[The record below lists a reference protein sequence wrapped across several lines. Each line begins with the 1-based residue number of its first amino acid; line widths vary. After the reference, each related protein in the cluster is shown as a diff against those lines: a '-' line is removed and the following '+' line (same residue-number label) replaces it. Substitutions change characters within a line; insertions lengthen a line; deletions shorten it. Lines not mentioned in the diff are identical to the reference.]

1 MVNIWEKAISIL
13 AGNLNLGLSYLIT
26 AAQIVM
32 LRYLSCCEDLDL
44 LDEWWL
50 LLLWWWLSDFEDFD
64 SEDELP
70 FPALF
75 GALLEALDPE
85 LECLWLLLV
94 GTMLVELECCP
105 SACPP
110 VVLILSADDGVL
122 SACNL
127 PPPRIIKINKL
138 KLHGSARGDKS
149 RYKKVRFL

>member
-1 MVNIWEKAISIL
+1 
-13 AGNLNLGLSYLIT
+13 
-26 AAQIVM
+26 M

-50 LLLWWWLSDFEDFD
+50 LLLWWWLSDFDDFD

-70 FPALF
+70 FPPLF
-75 GALLEALDPE
+75 EALLEALDPE
-85 LECLWLLLV
+85 LECLWLLLLV
-94 GTMLVELECCP
+94 GTVALLPMLVELELECCP

-127 PPPRIIKINKL
+127 PPPRMIKVNKL
-138 KLHGSARGDKS
+138 NLQGFARGVDKS